1 MSNRE
6 KKDHPQLD
14 PGTERGET
22 PLASGPGEEEGISI
36 VALTICFEAL
46 AVRSM
51 MTGLFRER
59 VESLNLPSTAKPRLS
74 VRRARAD
81 WGERIGGEG
90 RRGRARERGGMGR
103 AAAAAAA
110 GGGVREEE
118 ERRRSWPNGR
128 AGAQAGD
135 SGEEKPDPPSSGLL
149 PHSNSGRTSE
159 RAADCQ
165 QTSDHSGCS
174 RVPVLRSLGCSGR
187 RISIDVSTTSSDSY
201 EP

>member
-81 WGERIGGEG
+81 WGGDRRRGEERQGEG
-90 RRGRARERGGMGR
+90 ERRDGTGCCCCCCCWRRS
-103 AAAAAAA
+103 A
-110 GGGVREEE
+110 GGGGKEEE
-118 ERRRSWPNGR
+118 LAERT
-128 AGAQAGD
+128 GARAGD

-174 RVPVLRSLGCSGR
+174 RVPILRSLGCSGR
-187 RISIDVSTTSSDSY
+187 RISIDVSTTSSDS
-201 EP
+201 